1 MVAARMGRVEAGQ
14 ALWKRLAYVAIT
26 RAERELRWVVRPMLA
41 KPARALGVD
50 DLSVPAHALQLT
62 GEEE

>member
-1 MVAARMGRVEAGQ
+1 
-14 ALWKRLAYVAIT
+14 
-26 RAERELRWVVRPMLA
+26 MLA